1 MKCPHCNYFD
11 SKVINSRSANN
22 ENAIRRRRECLQ
34 CGKRFTTYETIVE
47 SVPLIVKKDGRRED
61 YDRSKLERGIKKAF
75 EKRPVSLQ
83 KIEEIIDGIEKA
95 LFTSEKNE
103 IQSTYIGELVI
114 VALRDIDPVAYVR
127 FASVYREFK
136 DPSDFLIELKQFIEQ
151 KK

>member
-83 KIEEIIDGIEKA
+83 KIEEIIDAIEKA

-136 DPSDFLIELKQFIEQ
+136 DPSDFLSELKQFIEQ